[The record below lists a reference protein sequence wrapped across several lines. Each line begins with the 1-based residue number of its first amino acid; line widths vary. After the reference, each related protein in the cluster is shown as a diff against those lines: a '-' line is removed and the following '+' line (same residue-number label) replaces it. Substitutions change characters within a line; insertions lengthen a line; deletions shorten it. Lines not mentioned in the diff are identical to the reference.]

1 MEADDDE
8 QRMETNTPHSC
19 PKKAA
24 ILAEVDTGRARL
36 RADAPGQPAAVA
48 RRQPAP
54 PATLGHA
61 AETEGSTAG
70 EDAGKHLELRQ
81 PAQKR
86 KRRTVEGESATEAG
100 GDRRKVP
107 GKSQKMK
114 CVADCVEAVIGAV
127 YDVFGEDGARRV
139 AYDMGLLHDRQV
151 ETAMFVEQCRKLDEQ
166 RRRHAKYPQFA
177 HLLHAGTPLVE
188 AEALK
193 TGRKLSD
200 WLLPGSASAGR
211 AAPPAKASARLERE
225 DGTVHSCSY
234 FPLVVCR
241 RFALSPELWGEAR
254 ELPSV
259 LWKLEA
265 LFLAAELM
273 ERLRRPLGLRRPA
286 SAGTADAE
294 DAGSAE
300 GCVAGAAG
308 LSGDD
313 LREKELELINRL
325 MVATTAGSCHEDD
338 NYQLLEYVGDAFL
351 KYAVGCD
358 VFLHRPQAQ
367 EGELTDQRTAVVS
380 NAALAATGIRWGLVP
395 YIRTASIHDVRKATL
410 QAMQAAE
417 AAAEASPPAPAEGRA
432 AAATSPATTEPAPAE
447 AEAAAGVTVEAA
459 ADEAA
464 TCTQAGAELS
474 AVENTAHVSEAAQG
488 FSTETRHMRHVE
500 ATGDEQRAEADD
512 DEQPMETDDD
522 EQRVETDDDD
532 QRMEAD
538 DDEQRM
544 ETVDDEQ
551 HMETDDDEQR
561 MEADDDE
568 QRMEADDDEQRMESE
583 GVAEPDVKDDATCGT
598 LCALEETLRYK
609 FRSANEHGQLTV
621 GRTGRLAL
629 LDEAL
634 THASARGEHPLP
646 CYQRLEYLGDA
657 VLDLLV
663 ARHFHYSSMR
673 SLRQGHLTNL
683 RQAVVSNA
691 RLAT

>member
-1 MEADDDE
+1 MEADDDEQRMEADDDE

-166 RRRHAKYPQFA
+166 RRRH
-177 HLLHAGTPLVE
+177 
-188 AEALK
+188 
-193 TGRKLSD
+193 
-200 WLLPGSASAGR
+200 
-211 AAPPAKASARLERE
+211 
-225 DGTVHSCSY
+225 
-234 FPLVVCR
+234 
-241 RFALSPELWGEAR
+241 
-254 ELPSV
+254 
-259 LWKLEA
+259 
-265 LFLAAELM
+265 
-273 ERLRRPLGLRRPA
+273 
-286 SAGTADAE
+286 
-294 DAGSAE
+294 
-300 GCVAGAAG
+300 
-308 LSGDD
+308 
-313 LREKELELINRL
+313 
-325 MVATTAGSCHEDD
+325 
-338 NYQLLEYVGDAFL
+338 
-351 KYAVGCD
+351 
-358 VFLHRPQAQ
+358 
-367 EGELTDQRTAVVS
+367 
-380 NAALAATGIRWGLVP
+380 
-395 YIRTASIHDVRKATL
+395 
-410 QAMQAAE
+410 
-417 AAAEASPPAPAEGRA
+417 
-432 AAATSPATTEPAPAE
+432 
-447 AEAAAGVTVEAA
+447 
-459 ADEAA
+459 
-464 TCTQAGAELS
+464 
-474 AVENTAHVSEAAQG
+474 
-488 FSTETRHMRHVE
+488 
-500 ATGDEQRAEADD
+500 
-512 DEQPMETDDD
+512 
-522 EQRVETDDDD
+522 
-532 QRMEAD
+532 
-538 DDEQRM
+538 
-544 ETVDDEQ
+544 
-551 HMETDDDEQR
+551 
-561 MEADDDE
+561 
-568 QRMEADDDEQRMESE
+568 SE

-691 RLAT
+691 RLATVALELRLPRYLRHSSHVLHKEIETFAKSWIRAQAASTAGESLVSVDFSPQDPSPSATAPTTAPPTIIDSEALQASSDEAKEVRCGDENVNTLTVTQGEEHRVQGFLEQEAPKLLGDVVESIAGAVLLDCGFNLTTVWQIFQPLLKPQLTEARNSTALLHEVCSKRKLGTVLIQCTPVTLGLDDTDVPQMRAEVWIGAQLYASRMVDDSNPKEAARLATIRHALKRLGVNANAPLVPEAQRNADHVTAV